1 MDMAAPKMPHEK
13 LDGERSLVLM
23 EKKTFVKTTEDTLW
37 RRIKKRAEKEK
48 TSYWAVSRKVALEYW
63 NDYRLTKE
71 P

>member
-1 MDMAAPKMPHEK
+1 MAAPKMLHEK
-13 LDGERSLVLM
+13 LDGERGVVLM
-23 EKKTFVKTTEDTLW
+23 QKKTFVKTTEDTLW

>member
-1 MDMAAPKMPHEK
+1 
-13 LDGERSLVLM
+13 M

-48 TSYWAVSRKVALEYW
+48 TSYWAVTRKVILEYW
-63 NDYRLTKE
+63 NDYHLTKE

>member
-1 MDMAAPKMPHEK
+1 MAAPKMPRGTSY
-13 LDGERSLVLM
+13 GEGGLLLM

-48 TSYWAVSRKVALEYW
+48 ASYWAVSRKVALEYW